1 MSTTITQIN
10 LLPWREERRA
20 KRQQEFY
27 VLLFVAFLLGALV
40 WWLWQGVV
48 QGKIDHQNTRN
59 NVIQTSISGL
69 DKKISEI
76 RDIEQRRNELIDRMK
91 VIQDLQGNRPSV
103 VYVFDELVRI
113 MPKGVYFT
121 DIKRTNDVFTIEGVA
136 ETNNYISALMRN
148 MSSSAWFGRPTL
160 SRVSTLAD
168 GQRAFVLTVKQ
179 ESPDSKE
186 GEE

>member
-1 MSTTITQIN
+1 MSTITRIN

-27 VLLFVAFLLGALV
+27 MLLFAALLLGGLV
-40 WWLWQGVV
+40 WWLWQGMV
-48 QGKIDHQNTRN
+48 QSSIDNQNARN
-59 NVIQTSISGL
+59 NTIQTSISGL
-69 DKKISEI
+69 DKKIAEI
-76 RDIEQRRNELIDRMK
+76 KDIEERRNELVERMK

-113 MPKGVYFT
+113 LPKGVYFT
-121 DIKRTNDVFTIEGVA
+121 DVKRSGETFTIEGVA

-148 MSSSAWFGRPTL
+148 MTSSAWFGRPTL

-168 GQRAFVLTVKQ
+168 GRRAFVLSVKQ
-179 ESPDSKE
+179 ESP
-186 GEE
+186 GTEEDAE

>member
-27 VLLFVAFLLGALV
+27 VLLFTALLLGGLA

-48 QGKIDHQNTRN
+48 QGNIDSQNARN
-59 NVIQTSISGL
+59 STIQTAISGL

-76 RDIEQRRNELIDRMK
+76 KDIEERRNELIERMK
-91 VIQDLQGNRPSV
+91 VIQELQGNRPSV
-103 VYVFDELVRI
+103 VYVFDELARI
-113 MPKGVYFT
+113 LPKGVYFT
-121 DIKRTNDVFTIEGVA
+121 DVKRVGDTFTIEGIA
-136 ETNNYISALMRN
+136 ETNNYVSALMRN
-148 MSSSAWFGRPTL
+148 MTSSAWFGRPTL

-168 GQRAFVLTVKQ
+168 GRRAFVLTVKQ
-179 ESPDSKE
+179 ESPGD
-186 GEE
+186 EEDDE